1 MTEGASE
8 KWWEMAEMCA
18 EERGAKEGDHGVW
31 SQERERGRR
40 RGRWGG
46 GRRGL
51 CGGSLFVRKGRGRR
65 GWVSCWTWW

>member
-31 SQERERGRR
+31 SQEREGKAEREVGRR
-40 RGRWGG
+40 KER
-46 GRRGL
+46 
-51 CGGSLFVRKGRGRR
+51 FVRREFI
-65 GWVSCWTWW
+65 CA